1 MMAIGIVELLILG
14 GLCVG
19 ALAVAIILGVFLFQ
33 SNRNR

>member
-14 GLCVG
+14 GLCIG
-19 ALAVAIILGVFLFQ
+19 ALAVAVIVGVFLYQ